1 MTPNMSNWESDKPFE
16 GRMTDDLEAEH
27 SQLEEELDA
36 ARRLAESDKISVL
49 ENRLEALHIELN
61 RRRSADELEGDFWP

>member
-1 MTPNMSNWESDKPFE
+1 MSDWESDNPFE
-16 GRMTDDLEAEH
+16 GRMTHDLEDER
-27 SQLEEELDA
+27 SQLEDELDA
-36 ARRLAESDKISVL
+36 AKRLAPESERIPVL